1 MDGGEYV
8 SMAGEFNDL
17 KTVLISLL
25 AILHSDT
32 LMCNYY
38 LYITEIIITEIPVK
52 FSFLLLGYQR
62 AVGYDGSND

>member
-17 KTVLISLL
+17 KRVLISLF

-32 LMCNYY
+32 LMCKYY
-38 LYITEIIITEIPVK
+38 MNSNK

>member
-17 KTVLISLL
+17 KRVLISLL

-38 LYITEIIITEIPVK
+38 MK
-52 FSFLLLGYQR
+52 FQYNSLFFC
-62 AVGYDGSND
+62 